1 MLREGQSV
9 KWNEELISDS
19 LEAVKMTVSCSV
31 KKITAAEPP
40 VKKVAEPPG
49 KQGLRKGFLN
59 PRSKVLV
66 NPTLP

>member
-1 MLREGQSV
+1 MLRGGKSV
-9 KWNEELISDS
+9 KWNEQLFFDS
-19 LEAVKMTVSCSV
+19 LEVGKMIVGCSV
-31 KKITAAEPP
+31 RKVTAAEPP